1 MPNHDLSA
9 IHRLQGLMDI
19 LHLVGEESIPTLLE
33 AITQMLAKTVGFT
46 GVVVNVYRPQ
56 WDHFEVATAAGRP
69 EMCEA
74 LLGATYDRAQFLAET
89 LDERFERGGA
99 YFIPEGAVDWELTAG
114 ARFIPD
120 LPAGE
125 DPEAW
130 RAGDEL
136 FVPCRDSEGQVLAVI
151 SLAEPVSGR
160 RLSDSELD
168 FVVAIARH
176 AARALEHGHRAHEAT
191 RHRAVLEQLLAVS
204 SMLAEKDSIE
214 PILQSV
220 CEGVRRA
227 LGFQKVMI
235 ELVEPDSGMLVP
247 RAAVGWPGGEAPR
260 WEVGLDATAGLMD
273 PAFEVGGCFLLSFQ
287 AGALR
292 APREYTTVQSQ
303 MNGRGPFAWDRHWL
317 FVPLCDQSGA
327 IVGRI
332 WADDPEDRL
341 LPSTALLEAFAVFA
355 NQATMAIVAAS
366 QLKQLR
372 TLAEEDPLTGLF
384 NRRTFMRE
392 LEQEFERAQ
401 RYGRGLALV
410 LCDLDHFKL
419 LNDTHGHPTGDEA
432 LCRLAH
438 VLASGVRA
446 GDTAFRIGGDE
457 FALLLPEAGE
467 AEARGAVHRLAS
479 EFRAAA
485 DPVYADLAITFGIAT
500 VPPEAEDAEALI
512 RRADAA
518 LYDSKRA
525 RPQLSVVTLRETA
538 GRPA

>member
-1 MPNHDLSA
+1 MPNQDLSA

-19 LHLVGEESIPTLLE
+19 LHLVGEESVSTLLT
-33 AITQMLAKTVGFT
+33 AITGMLAKTIGFT
-46 GVVVNVYRPQ
+46 GVVINVYRPQ
-56 WDHFEVATAAGRP
+56 WDHFEVATASGRP

-74 LLGATYDRAQFLAET
+74 LLGATYDRAQFLSET

-120 LPAGE
+120 LPAEE
-125 DPEAW
+125 DPDAW

-136 FVPCRDSEGQVLAVI
+136 FVPCRDSEGQVLAII

-160 RLSDSELD
+160 RPSDPEID
-168 FVVAIARH
+168 FVVTIARH
-176 AARALEHGHRAHEAT
+176 AARALEHGHRAHEAG

-220 CEGVRRA
+220 CEGVQRA

-235 ELVEPDSGMLVP
+235 ELVDPESGLLVP

-260 WEVGLDATAGLMD
+260 WEVRMDASAELMD
-273 PAFEVGGCFLLSFQ
+273 PAFEVGGCFLLSHE
-287 AGALR
+287 AGRLR
-292 APREYTTVQSQ
+292 APREYTNVQSQ

-327 IVGRI
+327 VVGRI
-332 WADDPEDRL
+332 WADDPEDRM
-341 LPSTALLEAFAVFA
+341 LPSKALLEAFAVFA
-355 NQATMAIVAAS
+355 NQATMAIVAAG
-366 QLKQLR
+366 QLEQLR
-372 TLAEEDPLTGLF
+372 TLAEQDPLTGLL
-384 NRRTFMRE
+384 NRRTFMLE

-432 LCRLAH
+432 LCRLGE
-438 VLASGVRA
+438 VLTTGLRT
-446 GDTAFRIGGDE
+446 GDSAFRIGGDE
-457 FALLLPEAGE
+457 FALLLPEATE
-467 AEARGAVHRLAS
+467 RDAQGAVRRLAA

-518 LYDSKRA
+518 LYEGKRA
-525 RPQLSVVTLRETA
+525 RSQQPVITLREA
-538 GRPA
+538 AARRA